1 MKCVYTRPDIDERIS
16 DGINVPLSKIR
27 FDGGTQMRVETDEET
42 VEDYRRMLRDGQKA
56 PPVVLFFDGEFYWP
70 GDGYHRC
77 EAARRE
83 ERPTVLA
90 EVYSGTV
97 NDAILFA
104 CQANLT
110 GIKRPT
116 RADKRKAV
124 ITLLQDP
131 ALRERMGNSNPAIA
145 KLCGVDQSTVFRIR
159 EEIASGFAMQT
170 LPAKRK
176 GVDGKEYTAKQEK
189 KKQPSKSGAPLA
201 QVSDEPPTNPH
212 EQRSTFDGP
221 SPAHPPATSYSPA
234 SAPLPVSTAGPAC
247 EPERIEVR
255 LALHTHRAARVVE
268 QIAEREEALDSGTWA
283 AIERLVGAGGA
294 A

>member
-70 GDGYHRC
+70 GDGNHRC
-77 EAARRE
+77 EAAKRE
-83 ERPTVLA
+83 GHSTIYAV
-90 EVYSGTV
+90 VYNGTV

-124 ITLLQDP
+124 ITVLQDP
-131 ALRERMGNSNPAIA
+131 ALRDRVSDSNRAIA
-145 KLCGVDQSTVFRIR
+145 KLCGVDESTVRDYR
-159 EEIASGFAMQT
+159 EQIEQGDSGAGIPQVRQRRG
-170 LPAKRK
+170 L
-176 GVDGKEYTAKQEK
+176 DGKTYTVKPREK
-189 KKQPSKSGAPLA
+189 KEKKSTQP
-201 QVSDEPPTNPH
+201 DHTPTH
-212 EQRSTFDGP
+212 HGGSMFDGP
-221 SPAHPPATSYSPA
+221 SPAHPPAASYSPA